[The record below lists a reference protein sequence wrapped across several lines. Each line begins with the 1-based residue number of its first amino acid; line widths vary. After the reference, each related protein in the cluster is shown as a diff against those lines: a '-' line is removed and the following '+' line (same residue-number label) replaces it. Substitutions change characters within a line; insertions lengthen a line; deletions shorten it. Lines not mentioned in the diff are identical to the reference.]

1 MNKYRIK
8 NIKPKKIN
16 NDLSYVQFRDI
27 NRKSIESKGQNRV
40 LNHDITNPS
49 SNSNQINGLIAFNN
63 SPNAKDSNI
72 VHNNYN
78 HISTNKHNF
87 NSIVQNYKAN
97 AVQTQCSPQAS
108 NGINIQATNHN
119 NSNSPSHSALNSNYN
134 TKNAQSFMHAFQNN
148 VISMQNL
155 NQPNGNGNKLKM
167 YAKHVTDSR
176 ESLNRSTS
184 LEDSLEMH
192 LNELNHLMKLSNKLN
207 NNIHADNARCLNNDI
222 RMYKEDH
229 NLYKKAKILEQ
240 KIKNNS
246 LSYIST
252 KNITRCRS

>member
-27 NRKSIESKGQNRV
+27 NRKSIESKGHNRV
-40 LNHDITNPS
+40 LNHDITNS
-49 SNSNQINGLIAFNN
+49 NSNSNQINGLIIPFNN
-63 SPNAKDSNI
+63 SPNAKDTNI
-72 VHNNYN
+72 IHNNYSN

-97 AVQTQCSPQAS
+97 AVQTQCSQQAS
-108 NGINIQATNHN
+108 NGNIQASNHN
-119 NSNSPSHSALNSNYN
+119 NNNNNNNSPSHSPLNSNYN

-155 NQPNGNGNKLKM
+155 NQPANANGNGNKLKM

-229 NLYKKAKILEQ
+229 NL
-240 KIKNNS
+240 
-246 LSYIST
+246 
-252 KNITRCRS
+252 